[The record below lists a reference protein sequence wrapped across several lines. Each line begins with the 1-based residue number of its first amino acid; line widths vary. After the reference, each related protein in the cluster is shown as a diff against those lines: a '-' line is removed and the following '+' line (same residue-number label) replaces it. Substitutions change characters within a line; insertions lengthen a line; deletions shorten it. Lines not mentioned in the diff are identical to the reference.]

1 MLLVCGR
8 SRQRK
13 QQSRLPQWKKRTAED
28 HIDHADYPGREY
40 LCFWEGYEVDE
51 CSYGPTKQFA
61 FDAGEMELAGPGKK
75 IIIDY
80 KGSLRQCSVLAVLS
94 YTSVKVSWA
103 RPPAGESKEF
113 TFDLIQMT
121 ESINEWTIHGYDEGC
136 E

>member
-1 MLLVCGR
+1 MTF
-8 SRQRK
+8 Q
-13 QQSRLPQWKKRTAED
+13 
-28 HIDHADYPGREY
+28 
-40 LCFWEGYEVDE
+40 
-51 CSYGPTKQFA
+51 PTKKFA

-80 KGSLRQCSVLAVLS
+80 KGSLRQCRVLEVLS
-94 YTSVKVSWA
+94 DTSVKVSWA

-121 ESINEWTIHGYDEGC
+121 ESINVIEWTIHGYDEGC